1 MHLFGEGR
9 GLGELEGVYGLSG
22 LRCQIGIDLGYDL
35 GLQSLPQGLVMH
47 LFREGRGL
55 GEFQGVQGLSG
66 LRCQVFIGL
75 GHDLRL

>member
-1 MHLFGEGR
+1 
-9 GLGELEGVYGLSG
+9 
-22 LRCQIGIDLGYDL
+22 
-35 GLQSLPQGLVMH
+35 MH